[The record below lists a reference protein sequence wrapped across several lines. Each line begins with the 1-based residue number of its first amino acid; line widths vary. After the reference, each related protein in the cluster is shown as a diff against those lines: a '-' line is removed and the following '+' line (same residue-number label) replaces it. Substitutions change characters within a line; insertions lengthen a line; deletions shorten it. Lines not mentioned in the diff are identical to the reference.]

1 MKRSFSSELAYLL
14 GLLTL
19 ALGAASMERAN
30 FGMSMIVAPAYV
42 LYRKLSLLLPF
53 FTFGMAEYTVQA
65 VLLAVMLLLLR
76 KFRVSFLFSFAT
88 AVVYGLLLDGA
99 MWLAAFLPMEHIVSR
114 AAGYVIGMLLSSFG
128 VSLMFHTY
136 IAPEV
141 YELFVKELSAKHRIS
156 IYKFKTGYDIVS
168 CLIAIILSFLFFGFG
183 TFIGVRLGTILCALV
198 NGSIIGF
205 FGRLLDALF
214 EFYDRLPFRSFFEQ
228 PPKNCAP

>member
-1 MKRSFSSELAYLL
+1 MKRTFPSELAYVL

-42 LYRKLSLLLPF
+42 LYRKLSLVLPF

-65 VLLAVMLLLLR
+65 LLLVVMLLLLR
-76 KFRVSFLFSFAT
+76 KFRLSFLFSFVS

-99 MWLAAFLPMEHIVSR
+99 MWLLAFIPMEHFLSR
-114 AAGYVIGMLLSSFG
+114 GAGYVIGMLLSSFG

-141 YELFVKELSAKHRIS
+141 YELFVKELSAKRQIP
-156 IYKFKTGYDIVS
+156 IYRFKTAYDIAS

-183 TFIGVRLGTILCALV
+183 VYVGVRLGTILCAFV
-198 NGSIIGF
+198 NGTIIGF
-205 FGRLLDALF
+205 FSRFLEKRFAF
-214 EFYDRLPFRSFFEQ
+214 ADRLPFRKFFI
-228 PPKNCAP
+228 